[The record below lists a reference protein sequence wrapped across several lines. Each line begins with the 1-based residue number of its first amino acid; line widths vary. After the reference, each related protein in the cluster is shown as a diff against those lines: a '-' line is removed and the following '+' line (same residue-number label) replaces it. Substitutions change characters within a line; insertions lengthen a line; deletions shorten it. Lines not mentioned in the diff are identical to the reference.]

1 MVIGILRIDLYMN
14 GNRSL
19 KAKRQIL
26 KSLIQ
31 RVKSRYNNVS
41 ISEVGSH
48 DLWQKATI
56 GISFVGNESVH
67 RNDRGSRDGAEGI
80 RDNTFLGDRFGVD
93 SQEVAEDF
101 GRDSE
106 GSVRDD
112 SKR

>member
-14 GNRSL
+14 GSRSL

-31 RVKSRYNNVS
+31 RVKSRFNNVS

-56 GISFVGNESVH
+56 GISIVGCETRVVNSVL
-67 RNDRGSRDGAEGI
+67 DRVTLFIE
-80 RDNTFLGDRFGVD
+80 TTGVV
-93 SQEVAEDF
+93 EMG
-101 GRDSE
+101 GRE
-106 GSVRDD
+106 LEIIHF
-112 SKR
+112 

>member
-1 MVIGILRIDLYMN
+1 MN

-56 GISFVGNESVH
+56 GISFVGNES
-67 RNDRGSRDGAEGI
+67 
-80 RDNTFLGDRFGVD
+80 RFVNSVLDQVTQFIETTGVV
-93 SQEVAEDF
+93 EMGNREF
-101 GRDSE
+101 E
-106 GSVRDD
+106 IIHF
-112 SKR
+112 